1 MSQFFFFSFLNK
13 QIKCLRMGK
22 KLLGNYSKIKRIER
36 KHKNIDITNIQ
47 TVKQKIVVELSMSEL
62 K

>member
-1 MSQFFFFSFLNK
+1 
-13 QIKCLRMGK
+13 MGE

-36 KHKNIDITNIQ
+36 KRKNIDITNIQ